1 MSDRLGEEE
10 LEEVANLI
18 SGKVVP
24 EIIRI
29 ADTYNYDR
37 DSLIKYVA
45 DMFSAMAEI
54 ATFENWKSGESEEQ

>member
-29 ADTYNYDR
+29 ADKFNYDR

-45 DMFSAMAEI
+45 NLFSTMAEV
-54 ATFENWKSGESEEQ
+54 ATFENWKGRK